1 MNDTPLILVTND
13 DGIHAAGLRVLAE
26 AMADLGRVVV
36 CAPEA
41 ERSGSSHSIT
51 LHTHLRANPVERDWW
66 SVSGT
71 PVDCVYLAAL
81 HLCERPP
88 DLVLAGINQG
98 FNLGSDVFYS
108 GTVGAAAEGF
118 IRGGSAAALSVSRD
132 ADPVEAVAVARM
144 LTRRMLTADQ
154 RHLLNVNVP
163 ARATKSTNARIEVT
177 RLGPRTYVDCVERR
191 TDLQGRPYFWIGGPA
206 AESADREGDDTW
218 AIEQGRI
225 SVTPLELDLTATDL
239 DPTIRLIA
247 PEGEETGQ

>member
-1 MNDTPLILVTND
+1 M
-13 DGIHAAGLRVLAE
+13 LAE
-26 AMADLGRVVV
+26 AMEDLGRVVV

-51 LHTHLRANPVERDWW
+51 LHTQLRADPVGRDWW

-88 DLVLAGINQG
+88 DLVLAGVNQG
-98 FNLGSDVFYS
+98 YNLGSDVFYS
-108 GTVGAAAEGF
+108 GTVGAAAEGY
-118 IRGGSAAALSVSRD
+118 IRGGSAAALSVNRG
-132 ADPVEAVAVARM
+132 AEPAAAVGVARM
-144 LTRRMLTADQ
+144 LARRLLAADR

-163 ARATKSTNARIEVT
+163 EGMLETANTEAEVT

-218 AIEQGRI
+218 AIAQGRL
-225 SVTPLELDLTATDL
+225 SVTPLELDLTAVDL
-239 DPTIRLIA
+239 EPARILIA
-247 PEGEETGQ
+247 SENGETTS